1 MSTKHTPAPWQ
12 IKSEHEPEYII
23 GDIDGP
29 DDGTMYYKP
38 VAEVCETADFEAN
51 ARLIAAAPELLH
63 ELEKAHQIITVLL
76 NLVPS
81 ERKFEMAEA
90 LAKLHDG
97 EGAVRYHE
105 RAAVL
110 AKATG
115 EQQ

>member
-1 MSTKHTPAPWQ
+1 MNTSFTPGPWFNTSQ
-12 IKSEHEPEYII
+12 DDSQLGEVMDQPLDSGCTLFVSVSGPNAK
-23 GDIDGP
+23 GD
-29 DDGTMYYKP
+29 
-38 VAEVCETADFEAN
+38 AS
-51 ARLIAAAPELLH
+51 LIAAAPALLH

-115 EQQ
+115 EQP